1 MTAPLRRWHLRVWL
15 LIGIVAPLIFVAGL
29 LARRPT
35 TPSNLAITWESRK

>member
-15 LIGIVAPLIFVAGL
+15 LIMVVAPLVFVAAL

-35 TPSNLAITWESRK
+35 TPSNPGITWERGK